1 MEADKFEKHI
11 KSKLDAREIAPSS
24 DAWQRITKELESKPR
39 TKKPGYLWFGI
50 AASIAVILGIAIF
63 YNANKEETVKVP
75 SVLVRQSNT
84 SPTDKAVE
92 PASLI
97 PDTDTNDIALE
108 EGTEPHAKQEEKRT
122 STPGNDLKSDVIEQK
137 QEEAMVV
144 EGHGQESKAIEL
156 PARFSETLLNEKIA
170 EVVAQVALLEQ
181 SSQVSDAEVDSLLRD
196 AQEEIYKEKLFRP
209 DQSVDAMALLTQVEE
224 ELDQS
229 FRDQIFQSLK
239 SGFLKVRT
247 AIADRNN

>member
-11 KSKLDAREIAPSS
+11 KSKLDSREIMPSEK
-24 DAWQRITKELESKPR
+24 AWQTISKKLESKP
-39 TKKPGYLWFGI
+39 TVKKSGYLWFGI
-50 AASIAVILGIAIF
+50 AASIAVIFGIAIF
-63 YNANKEETVKVP
+63 YNANKEETVRAP

-84 SPTDKAVE
+84 SPTDKVVE

-97 PDTDTNDIALE
+97 PDTNSNGIALGE
-108 EGTEPHAKQEEKRT
+108 KTVPNAKQEKRKT
-122 STPGNDLKSDVIEQK
+122 SAIGKDLNSDFINQK
-137 QEEAMVV
+137 QEDAIAGEINIP
-144 EGHGQESKAIEL
+144 ESKAIEVPTRL
-156 PARFSETLLNEKIA
+156 SETVLNEKIA

-181 SSQVSDAEVDSLLRD
+181 SSQVSDAEVDSLLRN
-196 AQEEIYKEKLFRP
+196 AQEAIYREQLFKP
-209 DQSVDAMALLTQVEE
+209 DQPVDAMALLSQVEE

-247 AIADRNN
+247 AVADRNQ